1 MKLSIL
7 VATVDGRESLL
18 SRLLWTLEQQLTD
31 EVEVIVCGGWTGFGT
46 KVNQMRQIAKGDFT
60 VVVDDDDNVTPDYIE
75 KVLPL
80 LTEGIDYLDYGVLH
94 TEDGKFNNVL
104 FSKVP
109 FVVHHKCPVR
119 NSIAKNIPMGDGYHD
134 DRAWSAIASSSV
146 GTKGE
151 LNRYMYLHEYWDTG
165 TVGTEPTGKNQD
177 NQRDVGTY
185 PYNKEKFVW
194 L

>member
-7 VATVDGRESLL
+7 VATVEPRESLL

-31 EVEVIVCGGWTGFGT
+31 EVEVIVCGGWIGFGN
-46 KVNQMRQIAKGDFT
+46 KVNRMRQIAKGDFT

-80 LTEGIDYLDYGVLH
+80 LTDDIDYLDYGVLH
-94 TEDGKFNNVL
+94 TSNGAFGDVH
-104 FSKVP
+104 FSEPP
-109 FVVHHKCPVR
+109 FIVHHKCPVR
-119 NSIAKNIPMGDGYHD
+119 NAIAKNIPMGDGYHD
-134 DRAWSAIASSSV
+134 DRVWSATAGVSV
-146 GTKGE
+146 GEKGI
-151 LNRYMYLHEYWDTG
+151 LNRYMYLHEYWDSG

-177 NQRDVGTY
+177 NQRDVGLW